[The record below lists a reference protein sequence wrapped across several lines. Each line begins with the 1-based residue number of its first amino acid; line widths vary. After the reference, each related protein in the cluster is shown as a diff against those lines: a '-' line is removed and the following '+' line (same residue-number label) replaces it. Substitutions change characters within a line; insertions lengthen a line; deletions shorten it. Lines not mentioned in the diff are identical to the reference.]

1 MGEDSIKRKLVL
13 LEVDLKIRF
22 SPSRSPGTKSPVCG
36 IPWYASARAN
46 VFFRRF
52 LQPFSD
58 TKLSYLLVCIAEDS
72 IKRKLVLFE
81 VNFEN
86 SVFPEF
92 HPAQNRPSVGYHG
105 MQAREQMLFFT
116 DFYSHL
122 AAPNCRI
129 Y

>member
-13 LEVDLKIRF
+13 FEVDLKIRF

-58 TKLSYLLVCIAEDS
+58 TKLSYLLICIAEDS
-72 IKRKLVLFE
+72 IKRKLVLFG
-81 VNFEN
+81 VNLKFSLSFIRHKIARLWDTMVCKREN
-86 SVFPEF
+86 KCFLSRV
-92 HPAQNRPSVGYHG
+92 SKV
-105 MQAREQMLFFT
+105 
-116 DFYSHL
+116 
-122 AAPNCRI
+122 I
-129 Y
+129 